1 MGYGLLTLPA
11 MPERKKLGRLFKG
24 FYPDISTHEMST
36 IAYRYAESG
45 LSSWHVSSKI
55 FLTYFLVFRDHS
67 KEMRR
72 QLAARQDGNR
82 PMHSA
87 ISRGPKHISHISHHD
102 VKLTSKKAKRQRHD
116 DDIGDILSEYKEMR
130 KEMKLKR

>member
-55 FLTYFLVFRDHS
+55 FLTYCVFLFS
-67 KEMRR
+67 EITQRR
-72 QLAARQDGNR
+72 C
-82 PMHSA
+82 
-87 ISRGPKHISHISHHD
+87 D
-102 VKLTSKKAKRQRHD
+102 VNWQPDRMATVQCTVQFQ
-116 DDIGDILSEYKEMR
+116 GVQNT
-130 KEMKLKR
+130 